1 VNNKTKILI
10 RARFALLL
18 LLPFSLAPDTTS
30 AQSGAAEPASQFVM
44 PLHGE
49 GFIAFK
55 VEAAPTATA
64 AAAAVGGTKIPAH
77 LGAIQAALT
86 PQVLLA
92 DNYVV
97 HRVLVDAGG
106 NFVFGYDLIVE
117 PVAASKQFKVSIK
130 PLSAEFEEQLRSRQ
144 QQQQQEPA
152 GAVAANLAPQKN
164 VSTLPRAT
172 DAQLIDDGDA
182 FALDLLVNSKT
193 GVKIMDVVKVS
204 FDRAKLW
211 RAPQQRSMPLR
222 DFTLGNVELA
232 MREPELT
239 INGELV
245 GGGKKPARGWA
256 GALLWFYVPERGRFI
271 VSLMP
276 HEGYD
281 FQKIGRIENNKIS
294 FKLGG
299 DVYEWTSSAPVVGR
313 NGGNWNLW
321 VLHDPAYVSDFASQE
336 QIMENAGG
344 KSPASTSA
352 SSPEW
357 LRDSLARMRR
367 ERGAEFEARE
377 AKATRTGKHTR
388 VLVGGA
394 DRIENLLPK
403 R

>member
-1 VNNKTKILI
+1 VNNRTELSI
-10 RARFALLL
+10 RIHLALLL
-18 LLPFSLAPDTTS
+18 LLAFSFAPHITS
-30 AQSGAAEPASQFVM
+30 AQSNAVPQRVSQFVM
-44 PLHGE
+44 PLHDE

-55 VEAAPTATA
+55 VEASPTA
-64 AAAAVGGTKIPAH
+64 AAGAPKISANFD
-77 LGAIQAALT
+77 AIQSALT

-92 DNYVV
+92 DNHVV

-117 PVAASKQFKVSIK
+117 PVAASKQFKVSLK
-130 PLSAEFEEQLRSRQ
+130 PLSAEFEERLRSRQ
-144 QQQQQEPA
+144 PA
-152 GAVAANLAPQKN
+152 GATASRAPQN

-182 FALDLLVNSKT
+182 FALDLLVNSET
-193 GVKIMDVVKVS
+193 GIKIMDVVKVS

-211 RAPQQRSMPLR
+211 SAPQQHGMPLR

-232 MREPELT
+232 VREHKLM
-239 INGELV
+239 INGELA
-245 GGGKKPARGWA
+245 GGGRKPARGCA

-294 FKLGG
+294 FKHGD
-299 DVYEWTSSAPVVGR
+299 DVYEWTSSVPVVGR
-313 NGGNWNLW
+313 SGGNWNLW
-321 VLHDPAYVSDFASQE
+321 VLHDPDYVSDFASQE
-336 QIMENAGG
+336 QIVEGMEGAA
-344 KSPASTSA
+344 PP
-352 SSPEW
+352 SSGW
-357 LRDSLARMRR
+357 LRGTL
-367 ERGAEFEARE
+367 ERTRNKPQAEFETRDQR
-377 AKATRTGKHTR
+377 AKRNADRPPR

>member
-1 VNNKTKILI
+1 MNNKTKLSI
-10 RARFALLL
+10 RTCLALLL
-18 LLPFSLAPDTTS
+18 FSFAPHTTS
-30 AQSGAAEPASQFVM
+30 AQSGAAERVSQFVM

-55 VEAAPTATA
+55 VEAAPTAA
-64 AAAAVGGTKIPAH
+64 AAASAPKISAN

-92 DNYVV
+92 DNHVV

-106 NFVFGYDLIVE
+106 SFVFGYDLVVE
-117 PVAASKQFKVSIK
+117 PIAASKQFKVSIK
-130 PLSAEFEEQLRSRQ
+130 PLSTEFEEQLRSRQ
-144 QQQQQEPA
+144 PA
-152 GAVAANLAPQKN
+152 GAEATRALQNI
-164 VSTLPRAT
+164 STLPRAT
-172 DAQLIDDGDA
+172 DAQLINDGDA
-182 FALDLLVNSKT
+182 FALDLLVNSET

-211 RAPQQRSMPLR
+211 SAPQQRRSMPLR

-232 MREPELT
+232 VREHKLT

-245 GGGKKPARGWA
+245 GGGKKPARGCA
-256 GALLWFYVPERGRFI
+256 GALVWFYVPDRGRFI

-299 DVYEWTSSAPVVGR
+299 DVYEWTSSEPVVGR

-321 VLHDPAYVSDFASQE
+321 VLHDPDYVSDFASQE
-336 QIMENAGG
+336 QIVEGVRG
-344 KSPASTSA
+344 TPP
-352 SSPEW
+352 SSGW
-357 LRDSLARMRR
+357 LRETLGQARQKQQ
-367 ERGAEFEARE
+367 AEFETPAGRTKRNAARPP
-377 AKATRTGKHTR
+377 R

-403 R
+403 Q

>member
-1 VNNKTKILI
+1 L
-10 RARFALLL
+10 LLL
-18 LLPFSLAPDTTS
+18 LLPFSFAPHTR
-30 AQSGAAEPASQFVM
+30 AQSGAAAVERVSQFVI

-55 VEAAPTATA
+55 VEAAPTAA
-64 AAAAVGGTKIPAH
+64 ASAPKISAN

-92 DNYVV
+92 DNHVV

-130 PLSAEFEEQLRSRQ
+130 PLSTEFEKQLRSRQ
-144 QQQQQEPA
+144 QPQQPT
-152 GAVAANLAPQKN
+152 GATVAASRAPQPN
-164 VSTLPRAT
+164 VSTLPHPI

-182 FALDLLVNSKT
+182 FALDLLVNSET

-232 MREPELT
+232 VREHKLT

-245 GGGKKPARGWA
+245 GGGEKPARGCA
-256 GALLWFYVPERGRFI
+256 GALLWFYVPNRGRFI

-281 FQKIGRIENNKIS
+281 FQKIGRIENHKIS
-294 FKLGG
+294 FTLGG
-299 DVYEWTSSAPVVGR
+299 DIYEWTSSASVVGR
-313 NGGNWNLW
+313 SNSSGGNWNLW
-321 VLHDPAYVSDFASQE
+321 VLHDPGYVSDFASQE
-336 QIMENAGG
+336 QIVGG
-344 KSPASTSA
+344 RSSTQP
-352 SSPEW
+352 SSGWVQETLERA
-357 LRDSLARMRR
+357 LRQQRQ
-367 ERGAEFEARE
+367 AEFETRGASGKRNAARP
-377 AKATRTGKHTR
+377 R

-403 R
+403 Q

>member
-1 VNNKTKILI
+1 MNNKTKLLI
-10 RARFALLL
+10 RTPLALLLL
-18 LLPFSLAPDTTS
+18 LLPFSFAPHMR
-30 AQSGAAEPASQFVM
+30 AQSGAAERVSQFVM

-55 VEAAPTATA
+55 VEAAPTAS
-64 AAAAVGGTKIPAH
+64 GPKIPAN

-92 DNYVV
+92 DNHVV

-106 NFVFGYDLIVE
+106 NFVFGYDLVVE
-117 PVAASKQFKVSIK
+117 PIAASKQFKVSVK
-130 PLSAEFEEQLRSRQ
+130 PLSVEFEEQLRSRQ
-144 QQQQQEPA
+144 QQPA
-152 GAVAANLAPQKN
+152 GVVAASRAPQS
-164 VSTLPRAT
+164 VTTLPRAT

-182 FALDLLVNSKT
+182 FALDLLVNSET
-193 GVKIMDVVKVS
+193 GIKIMDVVKVS

-211 RAPQQRSMPLR
+211 SEPQQRSMPLR

-232 MREPELT
+232 VREHKLT

-245 GGGKKPARGWA
+245 GGGKPVRGFT

-281 FQKIGRIENNKIS
+281 FQKVGRIENNKIS

-313 NGGNWNLW
+313 SGGNWNLW

-336 QIMENAGG
+336 QIVEAVEG
-344 KSPASTSA
+344 KSPASTSTRA

-367 ERGAEFEARE
+367 ERRAEFETRDD
-377 AKATRTGKHTR
+377 KAPRTSKR
-388 VLVGGA
+388 PRLLVGGA

>member
-1 VNNKTKILI
+1 MNNKTKLKL
-10 RARFALLL
+10 RARLALLL
-18 LLPFSLAPDTTS
+18 LLVMLPFSFAPRATR
-30 AQSGAAEPASQFVM
+30 AQSSGAAATERVSQFVM

-55 VEAAPTATA
+55 VEAAPAVAAT
-64 AAAAVGGTKIPAH
+64 VSSPKNPAD
-77 LGAIQAALT
+77 LGAIQAALM

-92 DNYVV
+92 DNNVV

-106 NFVFGYDLIVE
+106 NFVFGYDLVVE
-117 PVAASKQFKVSIK
+117 PVAASKQFKVSVR
-130 PLSAEFEEQLRSRQ
+130 PLSAEFEQQLRSRQ
-144 QQQQQEPA
+144 HPA
-152 GAVAANLAPQKN
+152 GAQATPAAPKN

-182 FALDLLVNSKT
+182 FALDLLVNAET
-193 GVKIMDVVKVS
+193 GVKIVDTVKVS

-211 RAPQQRSMPLR
+211 SAPPPRSMPLR

-232 MREPELT
+232 VREHKLT

-245 GGGKKPARGWA
+245 GGGKKPARGIT
-256 GALLWFYVPERGRFI
+256 GALLWFYVPARGRFI

-281 FQKIGRIENNKIS
+281 FQKIGQIENNKIS
-294 FKLGG
+294 FELDG
-299 DVYEWTSSAPVVGR
+299 DAYEWTSSAPVVGK
-313 NGGNWNLW
+313 GGNWNLW
-321 VLHDPAYVSDFASQE
+321 VLHDSAYVSDFDSQE
-336 QIMENAGG
+336 QIVETVEG
-344 KSPASTSA
+344 KPPATNGA
-352 SSPEW
+352 ASPEW
-357 LRDSLARMRR
+357 LRESLARMRR
-367 ERGAEFEARE
+367 ERRADFE
-377 AKATRTGKHTR
+377 TRDDKTKRPTRRAR